1 MRQCASIVLK
11 CKINHL
17 MVPLPLTII
26 YSPFFSVLLFF
37 QMLSTNKHSNEWTVL
52 ACVCKMLLK
61 KESKTFYNIF
71 FGWTKPL

>member
-1 MRQCASIVLK
+1 MCLHCTQVQNQPSDGSTSTYNNLF
-11 CKINHL
+11 
-17 MVPLPLTII
+17 PL
-26 YSPFFSVLLFF
+26 FSVLLFF